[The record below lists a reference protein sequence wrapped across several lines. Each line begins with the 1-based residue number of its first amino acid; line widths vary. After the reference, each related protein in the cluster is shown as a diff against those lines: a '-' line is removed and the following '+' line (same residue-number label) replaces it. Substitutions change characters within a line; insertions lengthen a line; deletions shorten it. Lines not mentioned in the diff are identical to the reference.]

1 MITVCLPVLN
11 YSRLHG
17 HQIFLAI
24 FLIFHSALT
33 LSTLAAEVQKIA
45 EAMYLQ
51 ALLVIWVVVFAFVSM
66 FIRIAQ
72 QRMGQPIKII
82 YRMCR
87 MNRARFSE
95 GAVFVVTLTLMM
107 QVYMLLKVAIPRFV
121 PFYADPILED
131 LDAMLFGQDPWRIT
145 HAFLGAEATRILDS
159 FYVVPCVVVTVG
171 MILWVCFSKDR
182 SFSRRGVLSITMC
195 CLVLGVWMALGL
207 SSAGPIYVEHFYG
220 SSRFAGL
227 QEVLPPDLAAV
238 RTQAYLLENFG
249 TPGFGKGISA
259 APSMH
264 NALYLLL
271 IWIIHDRFGKGWKLW
286 CAIAFE
292 TTVFLASVHLGWHY
306 AMDGLIAA
314 IAVPPIWYFAGYIDK
329 FSLPSFNGGIFVTQT
344 ERAT

>member
-1 MITVCLPVLN
+1 MDA
-11 YSRLHG
+11 R
-17 HQIFLAI
+17 IFLAV
-24 FLIFHSALT
+24 FLLFHSALA
-33 LSTLAAEVQKIA
+33 LSTPSAEVQKIA

-51 ALLVIWVVVFAFVSM
+51 ALIVIWVVLFAFVSI

-72 QRMGQPIKII
+72 KRMGQPIKII
-82 YRMCR
+82 SRMCR

-95 GAVFVVTLTLMM
+95 GAVFVVALALMM
-107 QVYMLLKVAIPRFV
+107 QVYMLLKVAIPNFA
-121 PFYADPILED
+121 PFYADQMLAD
-131 LDAMLFGQDPWRIT
+131 LDATLFGQDPWRIT
-145 HAFLGAEATRILDS
+145 HAYLGVEATRFLDS
-159 FYVVPCVVVTVG
+159 FYVVPCFVVTVG
-171 MILWVCFSKDR
+171 MKLWVCFSKDR
-182 SFSRRGVLSITMC
+182 SFSRRGVLAITMC
-195 CLVLGVWMALGL
+195 WLVLGIWMALGL

-271 IWIIHDRFGKGWKLW
+271 IWMVYDRFGNSWQLW

-292 TTVFLASVHLGWHY
+292 AIVFLASVHLGWHY

-314 IAVPPIWYFAGYIDK
+314 IAVPPIWYFAGHIDK
-329 FSLPSFNGGIFVTQT
+329 LSLPSFSGGIFVAQT
-344 ERAT
+344 KQAT